1 MTHSK
6 SKLNTNEIPAFRK
19 FLEARGFKCR
29 DGKGDWQALQVQNI
43 TDRGWKAF
51 CFNTKGVVTSPVEF
65 DALIQVF
72 KAPIDPS
79 ETFYGGVR
87 IDKIF
92 QGVHEEDL
100 SPSSH
105 DSDLLD
111 DFAIAALSGM
121 CANDNLI
128 LRFNETGKKEMIG
141 PDSLLATA
149 AYGIA
154 RAMMAERSHHQP
166 K

>member
-6 SKLNTNEIPAFRK
+6 SKLNTNEITAFRK
-19 FLEARGFKCR
+19 FLEARGFRCR
-29 DGKGDWQALQVQNI
+29 DGKGDWQSLQVQNI

-51 CFNTKGVVTSPVEF
+51 CHNAKGVVTSPVEF

-72 KAPIDPS
+72 RAPVDPAPAPAAEVIDRPA
-79 ETFYGGVR
+79 
-87 IDKIF
+87 
-92 QGVHEEDL
+92 
-100 SPSSH
+100 SH

-121 CANDNLI
+121 CGNDPL
-128 LRFNETGKKEMIG
+128 LMRFNDIG
-141 PDSLLATA
+141 SKNMVSPDVLLATA
-149 AYGIA
+149 SYSLAK
-154 RAMMAERSHHQP
+154 AMMAERAKHQT

>member
-6 SKLNTNEIPAFRK
+6 RKLSANEIPAFRK

-29 DGKGDWQALQVQNI
+29 DGKGEWQSLQVQNI

-72 KAPIDPS
+72 RAPVDPMPMVEVID
-79 ETFYGGVR
+79 
-87 IDKIF
+87 
-92 QGVHEEDL
+92 HAA
-100 SPSSH
+100 SH

-111 DFAIAALSGM
+111 DFAIAALQG
-121 CANDNLI
+121 I
-128 LRFNETGKKEMIG
+128 LSNPHVVNNPEHVSTM
-141 PDSLLATA
+141 
-149 AYGIA
+149 AYMHA
-154 RAMMAERSHHQP
+154 KAMMAERAKHQP

>member
-6 SKLNTNEIPAFRK
+6 SKLNTNEIPDFRK

-29 DGKGDWQALQVQNI
+29 DGKGDWQSMQVQSI
-43 TDRGWKAF
+43 DDRGWSAF

-72 KAPIDPS
+72 RAPVDPAPVV
-79 ETFYGGVR
+79 EVVGR
-87 IDKIF
+87 
-92 QGVHEEDL
+92 
-100 SPSSH
+100 PSSH

-111 DFAIAALSGM
+111 DFAIAAMQAMASGSF
-121 CANDNLI
+121 NDPLGDKQLA
-128 LRFNETGKKEMIG
+128 LR
-141 PDSLLATA
+141 S
-149 AYGIA
+149 YGIA
-154 RAMMAERSHHQP
+154 LAMMAERAKHQP

>member
-6 SKLNTNEIPAFRK
+6 SKLSTNEIPAFRK

-29 DGKGDWQALQVQNI
+29 DGKGDWQSLQVQNI

-51 CFNTKGVVTSPVEF
+51 CHNAKGVVTSPVEF

-72 KAPIDPS
+72 RAPVDPAPVVEVVGRS
-79 ETFYGGVR
+79 
-87 IDKIF
+87 
-92 QGVHEEDL
+92 
-100 SPSSH
+100 SSH

-111 DFAIAALSGM
+111 DFAIAAMQAMASGSF
-121 CANDNLI
+121 NDPLGDKQLA
-128 LRFNETGKKEMIG
+128 LR
-141 PDSLLATA
+141 S
-149 AYGIA
+149 YGIA
-154 RAMMAERSHHQP
+154 LAMMAERAKHQP

>member
-1 MTHSK
+1 MTHRK

-51 CFNTKGVVTSPVEF
+51 CFNAKGVVTSPVEF

-72 KAPIDPS
+72 RAPVDPAPAVEVID
-79 ETFYGGVR
+79 R
-87 IDKIF
+87 AA
-92 QGVHEEDL
+92 
-100 SPSSH
+100 SH

-111 DFAIAALSGM
+111 DFAIAALTIVATFAAVGAKS
-121 CANDNLI
+121 
-128 LRFNETGKKEMIG
+128 
-141 PDSLLATA
+141 PDYIAER
-149 AYGIA
+149 AYTIA
-154 RAMMAERSHHQP
+154 KAMMAERAKHQP

>member
-72 KAPIDPS
+72 RAPVDPVRVMTIGPFNDEKS
-79 ETFYGGVR
+79 ELA
-87 IDKIF
+87 K
-92 QGVHEEDL
+92 QHE
-100 SPSSH
+100 
-105 DSDLLD
+105 SDLLD
-111 DFAIAALSGM
+111 DFAIAAMPSVIR
-121 CANDNLI
+121 AYNDI
-128 LRFNETGKKEMIG
+128 PGEPSQIMEAI
-141 PDSLLATA
+141 SVECYELAK
-149 AYGIA
+149 
-154 RAMMAERSHHQP
+154 AMMAERANHQP

>member
-6 SKLNTNEIPAFRK
+6 RKLDTSEIPAFRK

-29 DGKGDWQALQVQNI
+29 DGKGDWQSMQVQSI
-43 TDRGWKAF
+43 DDRGWSAF

-72 KAPIDPS
+72 RAPVDPAQIS
-79 ETFYGGVR
+79 GSLEITA
-87 IDKIF
+87 
-92 QGVHEEDL
+92 
-100 SPSSH
+100 SH

-111 DFAIAALSGM
+111 DFAISAMQAMASGSFS
-121 CANDNLI
+121 DPI
-128 LRFNETGKKEMIG
+128 S
-141 PDSLLATA
+141 DQQLAIRS
-149 AYGIA
+149 YSIA
-154 RAMMAERSHHQP
+154 KAMMAERAKHQP

>member
-72 KAPIDPS
+72 RAPVDPTQVTGS
-79 ETFYGGVR
+79 LEITA
-87 IDKIF
+87 
-92 QGVHEEDL
+92 
-100 SPSSH
+100 SH

-111 DFAIAALSGM
+111 DFAIAALQGMLAWPGDERSGSYGGATHET
-121 CANDNLI
+121 CA
-128 LRFNETGKKEMIG
+128 EQ
-141 PDSLLATA
+141 
-149 AYGIA
+149 AYKYA
-154 RAMMAERSHHQP
+154 KAMMAERAKHQP